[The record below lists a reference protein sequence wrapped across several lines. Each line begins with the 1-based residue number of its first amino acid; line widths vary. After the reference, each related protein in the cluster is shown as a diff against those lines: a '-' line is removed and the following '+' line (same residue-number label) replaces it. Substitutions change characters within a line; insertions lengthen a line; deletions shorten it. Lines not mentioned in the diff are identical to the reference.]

1 MPEPKDAEV
10 ASSDTKANELGA
22 EEEESCAGEEKRVD
36 LEMSVAEKK
45 QEVVQSE
52 KVENQEPES
61 GGSEEL
67 VKTKR
72 NYDDSGPR

>member
-1 MPEPKDAEV
+1 MPEPKDVEV
-10 ASSDTKANELGA
+10 AIPEIEAAA
-22 EEEESCAGEEKRVD
+22 EEKESCAGEEKRVD
-36 LEMSVAEKK
+36 LEMNAAEKK
-45 QEVVQSE
+45 QEVVQSQ

-61 GGSEEL
+61 GGSGEL